1 MSRYLFDIETGGLLA
16 ELTKVHCIVTKD
28 LETGDVSTFDGCAL
42 EEGVRRLMAAEYL
55 TGHNIMGFDFPAL
68 KKVYPWFRVGPS
80 CTVRDTLVLSQLVWL
95 DIWESDEKAK
105 IPNFPPQL
113 KGRHGLKA
121 WGYRL
126 GEHKGT
132 FGETSDW
139 STYTPEMLAYCIQ
152 DVEVNYKLWLKIESK
167 KYPENVVEL
176 EHRFHQIMLDQE
188 AHGFAFD
195 REAAIALYGKLGK
208 ARLDLEKQLKAMHGG
223 WYTDM
228 KRPSYYFVDGSKPEA
243 QFQTKAETLKRAKA
257 YGWPASAV
265 KAGPPAKRH
274 TEFNPGSRDHAA
286 RVLIEKYGWKPK
298 SFGKDAKPTLDES
311 VLEGLV
317 YPEAKLMLQYLMI
330 EKRIGMLAEGAQAWL
345 KLEKKGRIHG
355 RVSSLGTVTTRV
367 SHEKPNMSQVPAIDK
382 PYGKEC
388 RALFRANPGHV
399 LVGADASGIQL
410 RALAHYLA
418 PWDGGKYCELIL
430 KGDIHTYHQEA
441 FGFQTRD
448 MAKTFIYAFLLGA
461 GAGKAGEIAGKNR
474 AYGQALI
481 DNGLRRIPA
490 LAKLKAAVVRRYRE
504 RGYLTG
510 LDGRLLPCRSDHK
523 ALSSLL
529 QGFEACVMKT
539 TNVRFNEFMTIHYPG
554 NLWGQCGFFHD
565 ELQVS
570 AEPELADIVGKR
582 IVREIELA
590 GESLKSQCPLTG
602 AYVIGTNW
610 CETH

>member
-1 MSRYLFDIETGGLLA
+1 MSRYLFDIETNGLLP
-16 ELTKVHCIVTKD
+16 ELDRVHCIVLRD
-28 LETGDVSTFDGCAL
+28 LDTNVVRGFAPDFLL
-42 EEGVRRLMAAEYL
+42 EAVDLLSKADYL
-55 TGHNIMGFDFPAL
+55 TGHNIMGFDLPAL
-68 KKVYPWFRVGPS
+68 KKVYPWFKIKPE
-80 CTVRDTLVLSQLVWL
+80 CIVRDTLVLSQLVWL

-208 ARLDLEKQLKAMHGG
+208 ARLDLEKQLKEMHGG
-223 WYTDM
+223 WYTPM
-228 KRPSYYFVDGSKPEA
+228 KRPEYYLACDGFLQWTRFP
-243 QFQTKAETLKRAKA
+243 TKGE
-257 YGWPASAV
+257 AV
-265 KAGPPAKRH
+265 KAGYKPTLIKPGPPAQRH

-298 SFGKDAKPTLDES
+298 AFGKDAKPTLDES

-317 YPEAKLMLQYLMI
+317 YPEAKLMLEYLMI

-418 PWDGGKYCELIL
+418 PWDGGQYRELIL
-430 KGDIHTYHQEA
+430 KGDIHTHNQTA
-441 FGFQTRD
+441 AGFETRD

-461 GAGKAGEIAGKNR
+461 GAGKAGEIAGRNR

-481 DNGLRRIPA
+481 DRFLSNIPA
-490 LAKLKAAVVRRYRE
+490 LAKLKAAVTRKYRE
-504 RGYLTG
+504 RGYLIG
-510 LDGRLLPCRSDHK
+510 LDGRILPCRSDHK

-529 QGFEACVMKT
+529 QGFEACVMKL
-539 TNVRFNEFMTIHYPG
+539 TNVNFNSFMVNHYGPMG

-590 GESLKSQCPLTG
+590 GEFLKSQCPLTG
-602 AYVIGTNW
+602 EYVIGTNW
-610 CETH
+610 METH